1 MHVRRP
7 TETTYRRRIARRLLL
22 LCAAAVLALTT
33 GITLATAAIAAP
45 AHARS
50 DRGAVHGS
58 AATTSK
64 PVAEED
70 SQAGDAGSSPVV
82 PLVLAGIV
90 ILAAAGPWLPSP
102 SRSGYYRIERCW

>member
-7 TETTYRRRIARRLLL
+7 TETTYRRRTARRLLL
-22 LCAAAVLALTT
+22 VCAAAVLALTM

-45 AHARS
+45 ARAAS

-64 PVAEED
+64 PVAEEG
-70 SQAGDAGSSPVV
+70 SPAGEAGSSPVV

-90 ILAAAGPWLPSP
+90 ILAAAGPWVPSP
-102 SRSGYYRIERCW
+102 SRYGYYRTERHW